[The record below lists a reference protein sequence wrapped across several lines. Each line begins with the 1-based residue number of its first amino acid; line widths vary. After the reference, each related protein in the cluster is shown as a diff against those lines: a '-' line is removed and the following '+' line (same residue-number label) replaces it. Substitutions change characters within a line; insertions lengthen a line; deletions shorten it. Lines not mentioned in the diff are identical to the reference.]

1 MFVDFLKESSV
12 GVCFKDF
19 TTYATRYTH
28 VMIIPNIIVVNIP
41 LIIAKVISIGEV
53 NHELQ
58 KIGNIHYTI
67 IYRRKRRGRRRRILY
82 INHEYI
88 KNFYTFS
95 KKVTN
100 YNKRANSSI
109 VSGSEEEE
117 EEEEE
122 EQYVTFEDFSKI
134 HLKIGKITH
143 AESIP
148 SMKKVLRVIVDIG
161 IEKRDIV
168 VGAAIFYKP
177 DELIGKVVVIC
188 TNIEP
193 RKIGGIISNGML
205 LAADGFEGKP
215 IFLTISEEAPIG
227 TTIH

>member
-1 MFVDFLKESSV
+1 M
-12 GVCFKDF
+12 
-19 TTYATRYTH
+19 
-28 VMIIPNIIVVNIP
+28 
-41 LIIAKVISIGEV
+41 
-53 NHELQ
+53 
-58 KIGNIHYTI
+58 
-67 IYRRKRRGRRRRILY
+67 
-82 INHEYI
+82 
-88 KNFYTFS
+88 
-95 KKVTN
+95 
-100 YNKRANSSI
+100 
-109 VSGSEEEE
+109 SGSEEQQQQQQ
-117 EEEEE
+117 
-122 EQYVTFEDFSKI
+122 QYVTFEDFSKI

-177 DELIGKVVVIC
+177 DELIDKVVVIC

-215 IFLTISEEAPIG
+215 IFLTINDEAPIG

>member
-1 MFVDFLKESSV
+1 
-12 GVCFKDF
+12 
-19 TTYATRYTH
+19 
-28 VMIIPNIIVVNIP
+28 MIIPKVIVVNIP

-53 NHELQ
+53 NHGLQ
-58 KIGNIHYTI
+58 RIGNIHYPI
-67 IYRRKRRGRRRRILY
+67 GCRRKRRGRRRRKLY

-100 YNKRANSSI
+100 YNKGANSSI

-117 EEEEE
+117 Q
-122 EQYVTFEDFSKI
+122 QYVTFEDFSKI

>member
-1 MFVDFLKESSV
+1 M
-12 GVCFKDF
+12 
-19 TTYATRYTH
+19 
-28 VMIIPNIIVVNIP
+28 
-41 LIIAKVISIGEV
+41 
-53 NHELQ
+53 
-58 KIGNIHYTI
+58 
-67 IYRRKRRGRRRRILY
+67 
-82 INHEYI
+82 
-88 KNFYTFS
+88 
-95 KKVTN
+95 
-100 YNKRANSSI
+100 
-109 VSGSEEEE
+109 SGSEEEE
-117 EEEEE
+117 EEQ
-122 EQYVTFEDFSKI
+122 QYVTFEDFSKI

>member
-1 MFVDFLKESSV
+1 
-12 GVCFKDF
+12 
-19 TTYATRYTH
+19 
-28 VMIIPNIIVVNIP
+28 MIIPNVIVVNIP

-53 NHELQ
+53 NHGLQ
-58 KIGNIHYTI
+58 RIGNIHHPI
-67 IYRRKRRGRRRRILY
+67 FCRRKRRRRRRRKLY

-88 KNFYTFS
+88 ENFYPFS

-100 YNKRANSSI
+100 YNKRANCSI

-117 EEEEE
+117 EQ
-122 EQYVTFEDFSKI
+122 QYVTFEDFSKI

>member
-41 LIIAKVISIGEV
+41 LIITKVISIGEV
-53 NHELQ
+53 NHGLQ
-58 KIGNIHYTI
+58 RIGNIHYPI
-67 IYRRKRRGRRRRILY
+67 VYRRKRRGRRRRILY

-88 KNFYTFS
+88 KNSYTFS

-100 YNKRANSSI
+100 YNKRANCSI
-109 VSGSEEEE
+109 VSWSEEEE
-117 EEEEE
+117 EEQ
-122 EQYVTFEDFSKI
+122 QYVTFEDFSKI

>member
-1 MFVDFLKESSV
+1 M
-12 GVCFKDF
+12 
-19 TTYATRYTH
+19 
-28 VMIIPNIIVVNIP
+28 
-41 LIIAKVISIGEV
+41 
-53 NHELQ
+53 
-58 KIGNIHYTI
+58 
-67 IYRRKRRGRRRRILY
+67 
-82 INHEYI
+82 
-88 KNFYTFS
+88 
-95 KKVTN
+95 
-100 YNKRANSSI
+100 
-109 VSGSEEEE
+109 SGPDEEEE
-117 EEEEE
+117 Q
-122 EQYVTFEDFSKI
+122 QYVTFEDYSKI

-143 AESIP
+143 AESIL

-177 DELIGKVVVIC
+177 DELIDKIVVIC

-215 IFLTISEEAPIG
+215 IFLTISDEAPIG